1 MPYLSPF
8 RCPNVLFGGK
18 SPFLSSVG
26 PVPNRIVRV
35 LAKNRC
41 HEFTGAFKYQ
51 PYPQTTANY
60 RKSPQ
65 TTTISTNHHKPVKS
79 ISNYHLKHIFL
90 YFWYSFYQLNY
101 LISSKTPFMPLA
113 QICRHIFSLILCPV
127 ELAYYDLLFLL
138 LLWSTENRVVLLIP
152 QKVKETDIRGG
163 IKKFWASGIFPI
175 QIVQC
180 FTPNVQKCVRYWL
193 HLGSYCWLSLFS
205 HNTWSKIHTPIELA
219 KWTKLSTER
228 W

>member
-1 MPYLSPF
+1 MLFSSSEPKAPEQLIGVDGSVCVRPSTISNDFSSETTWPIVNKSHMPSGPLESKSYSNGHSYMAANLIYIKSLKRSSPSPEPIKRWLWSLVCSFGMRVIQRLLKLLPWVDLNLSRP
-8 RCPNVLFGGK
+8 
-18 SPFLSSVG
+18 SLSSNLVT
-26 PVPNRIVRV
+26 
-35 LAKNRC
+35 K
-41 HEFTGAFKYQ
+41 AF
-51 PYPQTTANY
+51 A
-60 RKSPQ
+60 
-65 TTTISTNHHKPVKS
+65 
-79 ISNYHLKHIFL
+79 
-90 YFWYSFYQLNY
+90 W
-101 LISSKTPFMPLA
+101 
-113 QICRHIFSLILCPV
+113 
-127 ELAYYDLLFLL
+127 E
-138 LLWSTENRVVLLIP
+138 
-152 QKVKETDIRGG
+152 KVKLRGG

>member
-1 MPYLSPF
+1 MQKLFTLFQLIFMLKNWEKLLQCKSFSHLFNKKYWCNWDINVWNFNKMLTDNVVSFEQLDPRRDDDSEVFSARKLAASLS
-8 RCPNVLFGGK
+8 
-18 SPFLSSVG
+18 
-26 PVPNRIVRV
+26 I
-35 LAKNRC
+35 
-41 HEFTGAFKYQ
+41 
-51 PYPQTTANY
+51 
-60 RKSPQ
+60 
-65 TTTISTNHHKPVKS
+65 
-79 ISNYHLKHIFL
+79 
-90 YFWYSFYQLNY
+90 
-101 LISSKTPFMPLA
+101 
-113 QICRHIFSLILCPV
+113 
-127 ELAYYDLLFLL
+127 
-138 LLWSTENRVVLLIP
+138 
-152 QKVKETDIRGG
+152 IRGG

>member
-1 MPYLSPF
+1 MTKGVSE
-8 RCPNVLFGGK
+8 GK
-18 SPFLSSVG
+18 SLPSKPPPLIKE
-26 PVPNRIVRV
+26 RD
-35 LAKNRC
+35 RC
-41 HEFTGAFKYQ
+41 CWGITEGKSLPSTHTPDQSLREGQMLLRYSITLLTGHCGC
-51 PYPQTTANY
+51 NY
-60 RKSPQ
+60 
-65 TTTISTNHHKPVKS
+65 STVQS
-79 ISNYHLKHIFL
+79 
-90 YFWYSFYQLNY
+90 
-101 LISSKTPFMPLA
+101 M
-113 QICRHIFSLILCPV
+113 
-127 ELAYYDLLFLL
+127 
-138 LLWSTENRVVLLIP
+138 
-152 QKVKETDIRGG
+152 DIRGG